1 MISKFKISCYKHNM
15 NMYSHF
21 MITNILS
28 WENNGFTHI
37 RLANH
42 LDL

>member
-1 MISKFKISCYKHNM
+1 MIREFKISCYKHNM
-15 NMYSHF
+15 YSHF
-21 MITNILS
+21 MIKNILS

>member
-1 MISKFKISCYKHNM
+1 MISKFKISCYKH
-15 NMYSHF
+15 YRPSYF
-21 MITNILS
+21 MTINIVS

-42 LDL
+42 LDI